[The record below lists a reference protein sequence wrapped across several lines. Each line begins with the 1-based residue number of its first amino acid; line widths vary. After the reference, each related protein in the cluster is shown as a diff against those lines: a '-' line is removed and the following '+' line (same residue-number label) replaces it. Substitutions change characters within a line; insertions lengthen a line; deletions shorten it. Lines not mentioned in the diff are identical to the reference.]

1 MNITFLGTSSGV
13 PTLTRN
19 VSSLA
24 LKLSQSSEV
33 WLFDCGEGTQH
44 QIMKSNIKSSQ
55 IKKIFITH
63 MHGDHIYGLPGL
75 LATLGLSGNSNG
87 IEIYGPSE
95 LKSFINSALNSSYCK
110 LSFPLEFFEVENY
123 ASQNKILFEN
133 EKIEVNCA
141 NLKHKLPAFGYRVNE
156 KDKPGIFDIKKA
168 IDLQIPPGPIYS
180 ELQKGKKIELEDG
193 RSFNGKEFCGP
204 PRKGGSFVYCTDTV
218 FSESAVSLSRNA
230 DLLVHESTFSR
241 EDEGMAYEKLHSTT
255 IMAAKTALLSNT
267 KKLIITHLSPRYN
280 NKSSITPIDL
290 LQEAQKIFPNTILAK
305 DFLTVEIKKTA
316 TVREK

>member
-75 LATLGLSGNSNG
+75 LATIGLSGNSNG

-95 LKSFINSALNSSYCK
+95 LRSFIISALRSSFCK
-110 LSFPLEFFEVENY
+110 LSFPLHFIEVENY
-123 ASQNKILFEN
+123 ASQNKILFESS
-133 EKIEVNCA
+133 KVKVNCA
-141 NLKHKLPAFGYRVNE
+141 ELQHRLPAYGYRVSE
-156 KDKPGIFDIKKA
+156 KDKPGTFNIKKA
-168 IDLQIPPGPIYS
+168 EDFKIPPGPIYS
-180 ELQKGKKIELEDG
+180 ALQEGKNVLLKDG
-193 RSFNGKEFCGP
+193 RSFSGKDFVGP
-204 PRKGGSFVYCTDTV
+204 PRKGESFVYCTDTV
-218 FSESAVSLSRNA
+218 FSESAIKLSKNA
-230 DLLVHESTFSR
+230 DLLVHESTFSK
-241 EDEGMAYEKLHSTT
+241 EDEKMAYEKLHSTT
-255 IMAAKTALLSNT
+255 IMAAKTALLSNS
-267 KKLIITHLSPRYN
+267 KKLIITHLSPRYT
-280 NKSSITPIDL
+280 NKNAITPSDL
-290 LQEAQKIFPNTILAK
+290 LKEAQKVFPNTQLAK
-305 DFLTVEIKKTA
+305 DFLTEERCK
-316 TVREK
+316 

>member
-1 MNITFLGTSSGV
+1 VNITFLGTSSGV

-44 QIMKSNIKSSQ
+44 QLIKSNIKSSQ

-63 MHGDHIYGLPGL
+63 MHGDHVYGLPGL
-75 LATLGLSGNSNG
+75 LATLGLSGKSNG

-95 LKSFINSALNSSYCK
+95 LRGFITSALRSSYCK
-110 LSFPLEFFEVENY
+110 LSFPLHFVEVEDY
-123 ASQNKILFEN
+123 ALQNKILFESN
-133 EKIEVNCA
+133 KIEVSCA
-141 NLKHKLPAFGYRVNE
+141 CLKHRLPAYGYRVRE

-168 IDLQIPPGPIYS
+168 KLMNIPPGPIYS
-180 ELQKGKKIELEDG
+180 ELQKGKTIELDDG

-204 PRKGGSFVYCTDTV
+204 ARKGEIFVYCTDTV
-218 FSESAVSLSRNA
+218 FSESAVSLSKNA
-230 DLLVHESTFSR
+230 DLLVHESTFSK
-241 EDEGMAYEKLHSTT
+241 EDEKMAHEKLHSTT

-267 KKLIITHLSPRYN
+267 KKLIITHFSPRYT
-280 NKSSITPIDL
+280 NKSLITPIDL
-290 LQEAQKIFPNTILAK
+290 LKEAQKIFPNTYLAK
-305 DFLTVEIKKTA
+305 DFLTAEIK
-316 TVREK
+316 